1 MPIAFYDPYVLVI
14 VLELGTEII
23 VEKQAEFMS
32 LSSSLDSF
40 SIKSNSTNC
49 QHFSWSEYIVL
60 QLSDIRLSRQVISI
74 QHIMISEIWC
84 VCSVTWAIGVIP
96 CQFGSLPCSKT
107 FGCKEHLTGKIN
119 EPITIQPPPFLPRVI
134 KRRTWEFKIQL
145 RTYICSSCFHEL
157 YFLSETSEVFIQSM
171 SFVFCYSE

>member
-1 MPIAFYDPYVLVI
+1 MLVI

-23 VEKQAEFMS
+23 IEKQAEFIG
-32 LSSSLDSF
+32 LNSSLDSF

-49 QHFSWSEYIVL
+49 QHFSWSEYIMQ

-84 VCSVTWAIGVIP
+84 VCSVTWAIGVIS
-96 CQFGSLPCSKT
+96 CQFGSLPCRKT
-107 FGCKEHLTGKIN
+107 LECKERLTGKIN
-119 EPITIQPPPFLPRVI
+119 EPITTQPPPFLPCVI
-134 KRRTWEFKIQL
+134 KRTWEFKIQL

-157 YFLSETSEVFIQSM
+157 HFLSETSEVFIQSM
-171 SFVFCYSE
+171 SFLFRYSE